1 MRRFP
6 FGLINSK
13 TSKKDNP
20 INFSTLGIGA
30 HRANIRNR
38 VSRNVYV
45 VNRGVNITGGTI
57 TPGIQTILDTS
68 ATLLINEDQH
78 SETFT
83 VKLDR
88 PTLNLTAVDLKVLD
102 TTEAKVTPS
111 RLEFN
116 TSNWDTPQTVTVTG
130 VDDTIYDKTI
140 NTQLSI
146 SVVYGNDTKYLNIAN
161 EDNELQEVIVTGIV
175 NSTINTNEGVNTT
188 QTVNLTLK
196 YEPTEIV
203 VFNVVSDSPHVIV
216 DPNDHVITFTPE
228 NWNVEQQLSL
238 TITKADDNV
247 AGGDVIAQVLM
258 TNNDTDNL
266 IAKNITIFIVDD
278 DVLAPNLY
286 FANNFFYEDGSITVD
301 VSLNAEPVSDVS
313 LSIVPID
320 VARLTTTPSL
330 LEFSTANWNVSQQFT
345 INGVNNGIF
354 NPPEQLDVSLAF
366 TSGGDG
372 NISYDRQE
380 QLTFTV
386 YDASKALFVESS
398 SLTINEG
405 AGYSYDISLS
415 TRPANTAIV
424 SFFVNGSEIQ
434 AMSDI
439 SFDSTNWNI
448 SKTVS
453 IVANTSPYAVDQND
467 SLTINSTEGFG
478 SVTIPITITN
488 VNETANFTLS
498 TTDLG
503 INEGSTGT
511 FTIALDSKPVSDVSL
526 SLTLNDTTN
535 FSLDKTTV
543 TFAADTV
550 AGTTETITV
559 TAATNETNEGN
570 ITSTIDIAIGAG
582 SSAEYSGVA
591 SQSINIT
598 HVDND
603 VVA

>member
-45 VNRGVNITGGTI
+45 VNRGVNITGGTV

-68 ATLLINEDQH
+68 ATLIINEDQH

-203 VFNVVSDSPHVIV
+203 VFNVVSDSPHVTV

-238 TITKADDNV
+238 TISKADDNV

-258 TNNDTDNL
+258 TSADNL

-386 YDASKALFVESS
+386 YDASKALFVESP

-415 TRPANTAIV
+415 TRPENTATV
-424 SFFVNGSEIQ
+424 SFEIVNGKIQ
-434 AMSDI
+434 AMSAI

-453 IVANTSPYAVDQND
+453 IVANTSPYAADQTD
-467 SLTINSTEGFG
+467 SLTITSTEGFG

-559 TAATNETNEGN
+559 TANENTTTDGN

-603 VVA
+603 PVA